1 MDVRIILNCLFLVEI
16 GHITARAQQPQT
28 SRAPPSFSQQLWPFT
43 TMQGSLFRPALVAV
57 RRMAVRRVVARSY
70 TLQQPD
76 AESYEVVDPVPDY
89 PQLPWRSR
97 QNFSAKGWDDMLLR
111 RNYGDPVRRTP
122 APAFTTFAY

>member
-1 MDVRIILNCLFLVEI
+1 
-16 GHITARAQQPQT
+16 
-28 SRAPPSFSQQLWPFT
+28 
-43 TMQGSLFRPALVAV
+43 MQGSVFRPALVAA